1 MHYFEYRNGELYCE
15 EVPVKK
21 ILKEVGTPVYIYSAK
36 TIKRH
41 FKVFRESFSKIDH
54 LICYSVKANSNIA
67 IISLLRQ
74 LGSGADIVSAGEL
87 KRVLKAGIN
96 PKKIVFSGV
105 GKTPE
110 EIELA
115 LNADI
120 LMFNVESLEELETLG
135 EVARRLGK
143 KAPFALRVNPD
154 VDPQTHPYI
163 STGLKKSKFGIPEE
177 FVIEAYKK
185 TKKNSYLHPIGIDAH
200 IGSQITS
207 ISPFVDALSRLKKI
221 WEELISLG
229 FELKYLD
236 IGGGLGIVY
245 ENEEP
250 PLPQEYADA
259 IIKEG
264 RDLEATIILE
274 PGRVIV
280 GNAGILVTK
289 VLYTKE
295 NVLKKFVIVDAG
307 MNDLIR
313 PAFYQAY
320 HKIIPVEEKNL
331 EYEVVD
337 VVGPICESSDFFAK
351 ERKLPK
357 VKKGDFLA
365 IMSAGAYGFVM
376 SSNYN
381 SRPRPPEVLV
391 DGEDYYVIRKRETI
405 EDLLA
410 FETIPDKYL

>member
-1 MHYFEYRNGELYCE
+1 MHYFGYKNGELYCE

-21 ILKEVGTPVYIYSAK
+21 ILEDVGTPVYIYSAK

-41 FKVFRESFSKIDH
+41 YKVFEESFSDIDH

-67 IISLLRQ
+67 ILSLLRQ
-74 LGSGADIVSAGEL
+74 LGSGADIVSGGEL
-87 KRVLKAGIN
+87 KRALRAGIE
-96 PKKIVFSGV
+96 PQKIVFSGV

-110 EIELA
+110 EMKFA
-115 LNADI
+115 LSAGI

-185 TKKNSYLHPIGIDAH
+185 ARENPYLQPVGIDAH

-207 ISPFVDALSRLKKI
+207 ISPFISALDRLKKV
-221 WEELISLG
+221 WKELVNFGL
-229 FELKYLD
+229 ELKYLD

-245 ENEEP
+245 DDEEP

-264 RDLEATIILE
+264 KDLQATIILE

-295 NVLKKFVIVDAG
+295 NILKKFVIVDAG

-313 PAFYQAY
+313 PAF
-320 HKIIPVEEKNL
+320 
-331 EYEVVD
+331 
-337 VVGPICESSDFFAK
+337 
-351 ERKLPK
+351 
-357 VKKGDFLA
+357 
-365 IMSAGAYGFVM
+365 
-376 SSNYN
+376 
-381 SRPRPPEVLV
+381 
-391 DGEDYYVIRKRETI
+391 
-405 EDLLA
+405 
-410 FETIPDKYL
+410 

>member
-15 EVPVKK
+15 EVSVKK

-67 IISLLRQ
+67 IISLLKQ

-87 KRVLKAGIN
+87 KRVLKAGID

-135 EVARRLGK
+135 EVAKKLGK
-143 KAPFALRVNPD
+143 RAPFALRINPD

-185 TKKNSYLHPIGIDAH
+185 AKENPYLQPVGIDAH

-264 RDLEATIILE
+264 KDLKATIILE

-295 NVLKKFVIVDAG
+295 NILKKFVIVDAG
-307 MNDLIR
+307 M
-313 PAFYQAY
+313 
-320 HKIIPVEEKNL
+320 
-331 EYEVVD
+331 
-337 VVGPICESSDFFAK
+337 
-351 ERKLPK
+351 
-357 VKKGDFLA
+357 KK
-365 IMSAGAYGFVM
+365 
-376 SSNYN
+376 
-381 SRPRPPEVLV
+381 
-391 DGEDYYVIRKRETI
+391 K
-405 EDLLA
+405 
-410 FETIPDKYL
+410 

>member
-15 EVPVKK
+15 EVSVKK

-67 IISLLRQ
+67 IISLLKQ

-87 KRVLKAGIN
+87 KRVLKAGID

-135 EVARRLGK
+135 EVAKKLGK
-143 KAPFALRVNPD
+143 RAPFALRINPD

-185 TKKNSYLHPIGIDAH
+185 AKENPYLQPVGIDAH

-264 RDLEATIILE
+264 KDLKATIILE

-295 NVLKKFVIVDAG
+295 NILKKFVIVDAG

-357 VKKGDFLA
+357 VKRGDFLA

-391 DGEDYYVIRKRETI
+391 DGEDYYVIRKRETV

-410 FETIPDKYL
+410 FETIPNKYL

>member
-67 IISLLRQ
+67 IISLLKQ

-87 KRVLKAGIN
+87 KRALKAGID